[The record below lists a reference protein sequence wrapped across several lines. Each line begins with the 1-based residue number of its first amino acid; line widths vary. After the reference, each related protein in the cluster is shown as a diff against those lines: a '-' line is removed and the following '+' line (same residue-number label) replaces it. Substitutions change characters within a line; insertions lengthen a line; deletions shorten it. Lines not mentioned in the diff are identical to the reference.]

1 MDHKWTP
8 RSSRPSALYRVQHP
22 ESHTKSSA
30 REGLVSS
37 ALDANELQFIP
48 STELSAFIKSIKSHR
63 NQCHSPSPYIS
74 LFADKAEAES
84 WAIAAEDIFGKEA
97 YVVEINVK
105 HSLMQK
111 ATMWFVQDIQD
122 KTSDWQGI
130 GPLTEFRNSEW
141 LVLGE
146 IPPQAVKTP
155 FRGSKA
161 IRARKSTSKVKIDL
175 SNELISVRKGVAE

>member
-1 MDHKWTP
+1 MDQLWTP
-8 RSSRPSALYRVQHP
+8 RSSRPSSLYRVQHP
-22 ESHTKSSA
+22 QPHTKSSA
-30 REGLVSS
+30 LEGLVSS
-37 ALDANELQFIP
+37 ALEVNKLQFIP

-105 HSLMQK
+105 HPLMQK
-111 ATMWFVQDIQD
+111 ATVWFVQDIQD

-130 GPLTEFRNSEW
+130 GPLTEVRSSEW
-141 LVLGE
+141 LVLRE
-146 IPPQAVKTP
+146 IPLQAVKTP
-155 FRGSKA
+155 FRGSKS
-161 IRARKSTSKVKIDL
+161 IRSRKPTIKS
-175 SNELISVRKGVAE
+175 EH